1 MPTHAEPELQLQVP
15 AVEEYLAL
23 RVAAGLSAMSAG
35 GAREGLASSWCAVCV
50 RIDGELIGM
59 GRVVGDGGL
68 FLFVVD
74 IAVTPAWQRRGLGR
88 RIMQALMEQVHARAF
103 SYTQVGLIADG
114 PAHLL
119 YEQFGFRPVAPES
132 QGMSLRIEKGEHA

>member
-1 MPTHAEPELQLQVP
+1 MADQAQPRLQLQIP
-15 AVEEYLAL
+15 AIEEYLAL
-23 RVAAGLSAMSAG
+23 RVAAGLSAMSAE
-35 GAREGLASSWCAVCV
+35 GAREGLRASWCSVCV
-50 RIDGELIGM
+50 RVGAELIGM

-88 RIMQALMEQVHARAF
+88 RIMQALMQQVHARAF
-103 SYTQVGLIADG
+103 PYTQVGLIADG

-119 YEQFGFRPVAPES
+119 YQQFGFRLVAPES
-132 QGMSLRIEKGEHA
+132 QGMSLRLEKGEHA

>member
-1 MPTHAEPELQLQVP
+1 
-15 AVEEYLAL
+15 
-23 RVAAGLSAMSAG
+23 
-35 GAREGLASSWCAVCV
+35 
-50 RIDGELIGM
+50 M

-119 YEQFGFRPVAPES
+119 YEQFGFRSVAPES